1 MTKPK
6 PQRPSPPKV
15 RTLDEARD
23 FILEAG
29 VCLLFSESQEGL
41 PSLWEV
47 TALSDKR
54 PARGWS
60 PRVVA
65 IWHWKN
71 ELPAQF
77 PEDIFYGKLPGGLA
91 MLMSVEHLRTKH
103 YPQHHV
109 PLPKCSVLAR
119 RVYELIRREPR
130 TTAQDR
136 KAMLNPGV
144 VNKSMIDRALTELQT
159 TLNITRTNAPE
170 VETDTWVRFTE
181 QYPEFAE

>member
-1 MTKPK
+1 MTQPK
-6 PQRPSPPKV
+6 PRRPSPPKV

-23 FILEAG
+23 FILESG
-29 VCLLFSESQEGL
+29 VCLLFSASQEGL

-71 ELPAQF
+71 ELPAEF

-91 MLMSVEHLRTKH
+91 MLMSLEHLRAKH

-130 TTAQDR
+130 TTAQVR
-136 KAMLNPGV
+136 KALLNPGI
-144 VNKSMIDRALTELQT
+144 VNKSMVDRALTELQT

-181 QYPEFAE
+181 QYPEFGE